1 MNILLLNGPNLNM
14 LGQREPDKYGTQTL
28 QDIVDDLHAQA
39 ASSNVTLMHF
49 QSNAEYE
56 LIDRVHQ
63 AMGSVDV
70 IIINPAA
77 FTHTSV
83 ALRDVLLSVNI
94 PFIEVHLSNVHAR
107 EPFRHHS
114 YFSDVAS
121 GVIVGLG
128 AMGYSL
134 ALTAAINLPKS
145 LK

>member
-28 QDIVDDLHAQA
+28 QNIVDDLQAQA
-39 ASSNVTLMHF
+39 ASSDVTLTHF
-49 QSNAEYE
+49 QSNAEHA
-56 LIDRVHQ
+56 LIERIHS
-63 AMGSVDV
+63 AMGNTDA

-77 FTHTSV
+77 FTHTSI
-83 ALRDVLLSVNI
+83 AIRDALLSVSI

-114 YFSDVAS
+114 YFSDVAA

-128 AMGYSL
+128 PMGYSL
-134 ALTAAINLPKS
+134 ALTAAVNLPKS
-145 LK
+145 QK